1 MEDNRKLN
9 LNDADFA
16 PVASHRFAMRQ
27 LENAL
32 YEHSGVEEV
41 AAFFIPEEKGHE
53 ELVAFIVA
61 RDANLTEEAI
71 LQFLNQSGQLEQE
84 NMPGA
89 IRFVPRIPKSP
100 SGKVLKLRLLEDI
113 CTG

>member
-1 MEDNRKLN
+1 MEDNQRLN
-9 LNDADFA
+9 PQENVS

-53 ELVAFIVA
+53 TLVAFIVP
-61 RDANLTEEAI
+61 RDSALTEEAVI
-71 LQFLNQSGQLEQE
+71 KFLTQSGQLEQD
-84 NMPGA
+84 NLPGA
-89 IRFVPRIPKSP
+89 VKFVPRIPKSP

-113 CTG
+113 CTY

>member
-1 MEDNRKLN
+1 MEDNQRLN
-9 LNDADFA
+9 PQENDFS

-32 YEHSGVEEV
+32 YEHSDVEEV

-53 ELVAFIVA
+53 TLVAFIVP
-61 RDANLTEEAI
+61 RDDDLTEEAI
-71 LQFLNQSGQLEQE
+71 MQFLTQSGQLEQE
-84 NMPGA
+84 NLPGA
-89 IRFVPRIPKSP
+89 VKFVPRIPKSP

-113 CTG
+113 CT